1 MTIPDIK
8 TRWKVAAACA
18 LSIALTF
25 IDQTAVNIA
34 LPSIQNQLQ
43 ISVSYLHW
51 VFNAYLLTLAMFLL
65 LGGNLGDR
73 YGNKNIFI
81 AGVSLFAL
89 ASAACALSPNGLM
102 LIIGRAI
109 QGFGGALML
118 PNSSAIVIG
127 SFPDNMRGKVMGTLI
142 SFTSIFLIL
151 GPVLGGV
158 LSQYLSWRYVFW
170 INLPVTIVSIFMM
183 AKYGPKPIKNTKE
196 KIDWLGFGL
205 TTSWLFAL
213 VFSLMESTEYGWKS
227 PLIIFMLCAAVV
239 LFVLFIKHQSNKQ
252 NPFVDLLLFRNKVF
266 RSAAFLYAGIQMV
279 FIINVFFPIY
289 TQRVLGLS
297 PALAGI
303 LAIPSSLPIILLSR
317 FAGRLRDTYGPR
329 LPMMIGFSLLTIGN
343 VWLCLTFWTYNIYLI
358 LLGSMCFTSAAPF
371 IFGNAN
377 TTALS
382 VVDAKIRGIA
392 AGVTAS
398 CRQLGGTIS
407 MAVLGTF
414 IVYIRDS
421 SAHYFLQT
429 QASSINKL
437 HPAIISDYL
446 AGNERAINLVQHF
459 PPALKSLIL
468 EGAQHAYMLAV
479 TVAGVLT
486 TLISLICLVVAT
498 RLPSHSG
505 KPLKIEEK
513 ELKDLPNKA

>member
-158 LSQYLSWRYVFW
+158 LSQYLSWRYVF
-170 INLPVTIVSIFMM
+170 
-183 AKYGPKPIKNTKE
+183 G
-196 KIDWLGFGL
+196 
-205 TTSWLFAL
+205 
-213 VFSLMESTEYGWKS
+213 
-227 PLIIFMLCAAVV
+227 
-239 LFVLFIKHQSNKQ
+239 
-252 NPFVDLLLFRNKVF
+252 
-266 RSAAFLYAGIQMV
+266 
-279 FIINVFFPIY
+279 
-289 TQRVLGLS
+289 
-297 PALAGI
+297 
-303 LAIPSSLPIILLSR
+303 
-317 FAGRLRDTYGPR
+317 
-329 LPMMIGFSLLTIGN
+329 
-343 VWLCLTFWTYNIYLI
+343 
-358 LLGSMCFTSAAPF
+358 
-371 IFGNAN
+371 
-377 TTALS
+377 
-382 VVDAKIRGIA
+382 
-392 AGVTAS
+392 
-398 CRQLGGTIS
+398 
-407 MAVLGTF
+407 
-414 IVYIRDS
+414 
-421 SAHYFLQT
+421 
-429 QASSINKL
+429 
-437 HPAIISDYL
+437 
-446 AGNERAINLVQHF
+446 
-459 PPALKSLIL
+459 
-468 EGAQHAYMLAV
+468 
-479 TVAGVLT
+479 
-486 TLISLICLVVAT
+486 
-498 RLPSHSG
+498 
-505 KPLKIEEK
+505 
-513 ELKDLPNKA
+513 